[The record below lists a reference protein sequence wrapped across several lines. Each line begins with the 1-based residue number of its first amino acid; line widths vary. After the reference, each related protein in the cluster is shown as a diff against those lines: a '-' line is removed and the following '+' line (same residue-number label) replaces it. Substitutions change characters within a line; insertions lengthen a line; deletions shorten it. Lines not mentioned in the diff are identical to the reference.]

1 MPIIKCTLI
10 VLSKYCYEICL
21 AISSDMTDS
30 RDIKYVNEL
39 NFDMVKDLEEVD
51 NIVYVGHVT
60 DECRKQFQS
69 LIKE

>member
-1 MPIIKCTLI
+1 
-10 VLSKYCYEICL
+10 
-21 AISSDMTDS
+21 MTDS